1 MVNERVTNFLLCA
14 ARNCS
19 FRELSLSQW
28 EVWVEVSARLIVAF
42 KFIQEK
48 K

>member
-1 MVNERVTNFLLCA
+1 MSELPIFLLCA
-14 ARNCS
+14 AHNCS
-19 FRELSLSQW
+19 FRELSLNQW
-28 EVWVEVSARLIVAF
+28 EVWVEVSARLIVVF